1 MLSLMN
7 SAITYTNTAAT
18 VTFTFGHLHGVL
30 VSCRGKLEYL
40 SPRRAEDFME
50 ALKEA
55 GYRVAA

>member
-1 MLSLMN
+1 MN